1 MLLWLR
7 LLMILHWRWS
17 GLKLGSFKELV
28 VVGVAIVDVV
38 KVIAVAVEVVA
49 VVVKESLRSWTNL
62 KDGKVLNTNQ
72 LQTCLLLTCCCML
85 TLLAKNIGCGG
96 ANG

>member
-28 VVGVAIVDVV
+28 VVGVAIVKVVDVV
-38 KVIAVAVEVVA
+38 KVVAVA

-62 KDGKVLNTNQ
+62 KDGKVLNINQ
-72 LQTCLLLTCCCML
+72 LQT
-85 TLLAKNIGCGG
+85 
-96 ANG
+96 

>member
-1 MLLWLR
+1 
-7 LLMILHWRWS
+7 MILHWRWS

-28 VVGVAIVDVV
+28 VVGVAIVKVVDVV
-38 KVIAVAVEVVA
+38 KVIAVAIEVVA

-72 LQTCLLLTCCCML
+72 LQT
-85 TLLAKNIGCGG
+85 
-96 ANG
+96 